1 MQNSLNRFA
10 WLSIAAAVI
19 TVGLKFGAY
28 LATGSVGL
36 LSDALESLVNLA
48 GASMMLAMLIVA
60 ARPSDDD
67 HAYGHAKAEYFASGF
82 EGALILLAAASIVVA
97 SVPRL
102 FSPQP
107 LEQVGVGLAV
117 AVIAALVNLGAALV
131 LRRAGKQYNSI
142 ALEADSRHLLTDVW
156 TSVGVVIGV
165 GATALIGWY
174 WLDPL
179 VALLV
184 AANIVWSGIQIMRS
198 SVKGLMDA
206 TLPDEEQAQL
216 RAILQSYAAQG
227 VQFHKLRTRQ
237 AGAQRF
243 VDVHI
248 LVPGAWTVRH
258 GHEVA
263 EQIETDMR
271 RALPDML
278 PLTHLE
284 PRDDAPDGVDA
295 AAG

>member
-60 ARPSDDD
+60 ARPADDD

-184 AANIVWSGIQIMRS
+184 AVNIVWSGIQIVRR
-198 SVKGLMDA
+198 SVKGLMDIA
-206 TLPDEEQAQL
+206 LPVEEQAQL

-295 AAG
+295 AAA